1 MIRRAPVP
9 VPPSPW
15 QANGPSLFFGLDGHS
30 DAVRGSE
37 LGVSL
42 LLEVERAHEWGAGMI
57 GWLTSLVLGEP
68 HGVLGLSLKGEVDL
82 HQVLSPW
89 KPRAGDDPAA
99 RN

>member
-1 MIRRAPVP
+1 
-9 VPPSPW
+9 
-15 QANGPSLFFGLDGHS
+15 
-30 DAVRGSE
+30 
-37 LGVSL
+37 
-42 LLEVERAHEWGAGMI
+42 MI

-82 HQVLSPW
+82 HQVLPPW